1 MRPFTICLVSTLILI
16 SSTGCRKN
24 LETPGSL
31 PSLLPPGSYITPQ
44 IGPLSDTTIT
54 LPYNWAMLGAGVTN
68 GSNNNFRS
76 VEWRKISG
84 PSNVTIT
91 NRFSLRTP
99 VTGLQ
104 EGVYHFEILAT
115 DHIGETQIES
125 MKITVKPDTLNNS
138 KEVIFTDLVWV
149 SPMGSTATLYSP
161 QLFSPGKG
169 LKVFAR
175 TRAGW
180 DLVYPIHMFD
190 EQLPHEYYF
199 ELQVGKMVIYT
210 QLVPHWDLSS
220 AIKVQY

>member
-1 MRPFTICLVSTLILI
+1 MRSLTIFLMAALILL
-16 SSTGCRKN
+16 SLTGCRKD
-24 LETPGSL
+24 LESPQNM
-31 PSLLPPGSYITPQ
+31 PSQLPPGTYISPR
-44 IGPLSDTTIT
+44 IGPLSDTSIN
-54 LPYNWAMLGAGVTN
+54 LPYNWAMLGASITN

-76 VEWRKISG
+76 VEWRNISG

-91 NRFSLRTP
+91 NRFSLRSP
-99 VTGLQ
+99 VTGFH
-104 EGVYHFEILAT
+104 EGVYHFEIKVT
-115 DHIGETQIES
+115 DYIGETQIDS
-125 MKITVKPDTLNNS
+125 MKITVNPDMFNNS
-138 KEVIFTDLVWV
+138 REEIFNDLVWV
-149 SPMGSTATLYSP
+149 WPMGSTATIYSS
-161 QLFSPGKG
+161 QLFSPGKS